1 MKKKIAIVGASYLQ
15 LPLVQK
21 AKEMGIETHC
31 FAWEEGA
38 VCKNYCD
45 YFYPISVTEK
55 ELILEKCK
63 MIGIDGIT
71 TIATDLPMPTISFVA
86 EKLNLVSNSIE
97 VSKNATNKVLMRNQ
111 FLQNKVS
118 SPRYIK
124 KNKDEVTT
132 LPEYLKY
139 PLIVKPVDRSGSRGV
154 SRVTNK
160 AELLEAIKLA
170 MENSLCKEIV
180 IEEYIEGKE
189 VSVETIS
196 WQGKHYILAITD
208 KITTGAPHF
217 VEVEHHQPSIL
228 SEEVLLKIKEETIKA
243 LDSLAIYSGA
253 GHTEIKIDEN
263 ETPYVIEV
271 GARMGGDFI
280 GSHLVKLSTGYDF
293 LKGVIE
299 VSLNKFTEPIVTH
312 KSYAGIYF
320 LSEETK
326 EIYPYFLKENDFEVV
341 KELQN
346 TTLKP
351 LLNSN
356 DRSGYLI
363 YSSSNSRIILK

>member
-21 AKEMGIETHC
+21 AKDMGIETHC

-71 TIATDLPMPTISFVA
+71 TIATDLSIPTISFVA

-97 VSKNATNKVLMRNQ
+97 VSKNTTNKVLMRDR
-111 FLQNKVS
+111 FLLNKVS
-118 SPRYIK
+118 SPRYMKI
-124 KNKDEVTT
+124 NNDEVVF
-132 LPEYLKY
+132 PEYLKF

-154 SRVTNK
+154 SKVTNK
-160 AELLEAIKLA
+160 EELVEAIKIA
-170 MENSLCKEIV
+170 MRNSLCKEIV

-217 VEVEHHQPSIL
+217 VEVEHHQPSML
-228 SEEVLLKIKEETIKA
+228 SEEVILKIKEETIKA
-243 LDSLAIYSGA
+243 LDSLAIYNGA
-253 GHTEIKIDEN
+253 GHTEIKIDKN
-263 ETPYVIEV
+263 KTPYVIEV

-299 VSLNKFTEPIVTH
+299 VSLNKFTKPIVKH
-312 KSYAGIYF
+312 KSYTGIYF

-326 EIYPYFLKENDFEVV
+326 EIYTYFLKENDFEVI

-363 YSSSNSRIILK
+363 YSSNSRIVLR